1 MKIKS
6 VELRNYKRFTHLV
19 IENIPET
26 AKLVVLL
33 GPNGCGKSSVFDA
46 LHYYSLKL
54 AGMEKHFGHFD
65 ISYHYKE
72 FQTEASTPYLI
83 EVEFDKA
90 ERSASD
96 IYVRTA
102 HRNDPHLNLNVINRP
117 NSALTE
123 SRFSK
128 MNQNNPQISKNFERL
143 AFGALR
149 KFYGDRDKRK
159 LLHTARREF
168 FGNLQDSMEYL
179 FEGLILESLENFT
192 FNKGIT
198 KGFNFQNLSGG
209 EMAAFDLILD
219 IFVKREEYKDTVFC
233 IDEPET
239 HISPQIQGRLLE
251 ALLKLLNEESQLWI
265 ATHAIGMMR
274 KAIEL
279 DKNSDCE
286 VVFLDFENRDFD
298 TYQKIEPATPNRN
311 FWEQM
316 HKIALDDLSELIT
329 PNRIILCEGNAGEHG
344 FDAECYNH
352 IFSNEF
358 PDTKFISAGG
368 HRQLNKQMA
377 VIRAVSKGAKV
388 FSLRDRDNLTDSEIT
403 EHRQQD
409 IKVLTRG
416 SIEHYLLSDEVLQLL
431 CDNPPDGV
439 GTPAGGAKLLSQ
451 IRDNEQHIK
460 GAAMKIH
467 QKLSEWG
474 ATRAGSDKNAFLR
487 DILAPLIK
495 SDTTTYGEL
504 KRIIFGNGQ

>member
-6 VELRNYKRFTHLV
+6 VELINFKRFTHLV

-46 LHYYSLKL
+46 LHLFSLQLSGNGSHREEGYYVKESQFSQ
-54 AGMEKHFGHFD
+54 GNTVIRND
-65 ISYHYKE
+65 I
-72 FQTEASTPYLI
+72 I
-83 EVEFDKA
+83 IGFDKA
-90 ERSASD
+90 EKSTSD

-102 HRNDPHLNLNVINRP
+102 HRNESNLSLDVIERLVSP
-117 NSALTE
+117 LE
-123 SRFSK
+123 EKRFMK
-128 MNQNNPQISKNFERL
+128 MNQDNPQISRNFQRL
-143 AFGALR
+143 ALSALR
-149 KFYGDRDKRK
+149 KFHGDSGEGK
-159 LLHTARREF
+159 LLETAQREF
-168 FGNLQDSMEYL
+168 FGDLRDSMKYL
-179 FEGLILESLENFT
+179 FEDLTLSSLENFT
-192 FNKGIT
+192 FNKGIS
-198 KGFNFQNLSGG
+198 KDFIIQNLSSG

-219 IFVKREEYKDTVFC
+219 MFVKREVYNNTVFC
-233 IDEPET
+233 IDEPES
-239 HISPQIQGRLLE
+239 HISPRIQGKLLE
-251 ALLKLLNEESQLWI
+251 ALLKLLNEKSQLWI

-286 VVFLDFENRDFD
+286 VVFLDFGNRDFD

-316 HKIALDDLSELIT
+316 HKIALDDLSELVT

-344 FDAECYNH
+344 FDAECYNR

-377 VIRAVSKGAKV
+377 VIRAVSKGAEV

-439 GTPAGGAKLLSQ
+439 DTPAGGAKLLSQ

-467 QKLSEWG
+467 QKRSEWG
-474 ATRAGSDKNAFLR
+474 ATRVGSDKNAFLR